1 VTATLQRNSRTSAKP
16 LSGTAVGV
24 LMVLLG
30 GALFAV
36 NGTASKLIMEAGVD
50 AGHLTVLRASG
61 AALGLLAVLAVRGRA
76 GARDHSGARIRH
88 VSSGTGPQDGAVRP
102 RAAGA
107 SADDRLG
114 ASPGT
119 PRPRGL
125 AALRVSRREL
135 PLLIGYGLV
144 GFLAV
149 PALYFVAIAHLPVGI
164 ALLFEYT
171 APLLVALWARF
182 GQRQRVRP
190 RLWFGLAL
198 SLAGLAAVAQVWH
211 TGAGAL
217 DPVGVAAGLGAA
229 ALVAVYYV
237 LGPRLV
243 ARREASAVTCWSFGV
258 AALAGAVLW
267 PWWRF
272 PYHVLGQTSHGLPV
286 WLLAGYLVVGG
297 SIAAYSLNLAA
308 LRHLPPTSVGIVG
321 MVEPV
326 LASAVAWL
334 VLDERLAGAQLAGG
348 VFILAGVALAETA
361 RTVGPQVPAAL
372 PPT

>member
-1 VTATLQRNSRTSAKP
+1 MTATLQRNPRTSAKP

-36 NGTASKLIMEAGVD
+36 NGTVSKLIMEAGVD

-76 GARDHSGARIRH
+76 GARGHPGVRTRA
-88 VSSGTGPQDGAVRP
+88 VSSGTDP
-102 RAAGA
+102 RSGAAGV
-107 SADDRLG
+107 SADDRRD

-361 RTVGPQVPAAL
+361 RTVGPDEPAAL